1 MRVRD
6 FSLLMALVVALAIGA
21 SCASKNT
28 PPPSTPAPGTT
39 AAPTPAPAP
48 APAPAAP
55 AAAEPAGA
63 AKPLRERDV
72 IYVPTPQNVVE
83 AMLKMANVTSS
94 DVVYDL
100 GSGDGR
106 IPITAAQKY
115 GARAVGIDIDP
126 ERIKEA
132 SANLAKANVSD
143 KVRFL
148 NQDLFETDLRPATVI
163 TLYLLPS
170 LNQKLIPKLKQLKP
184 GTRIVSH
191 SFDMG
196 TEWPPEKTED
206 VQGRMIYYWTIK

>member
-6 FSLLMALVVALAIGA
+6 FSMVAALGVALIAGSAYAGQSSAGA
-21 SCASKNT
+21 PQTSRAAMAA
-28 PPPSTPAPGTT
+28 PPLT
-39 AAPTPAPAP
+39 AATPSQAPAT
-48 APAPAAP
+48 
-55 AAAEPAGA
+55 
-63 AKPLRERDV
+63 KLREPDV
-72 IYVPTPQNVVE
+72 IYVPTPQNVVD
-83 AMLKMANVTSS
+83 AMLKMANVTAK

-106 IPITAAQKY
+106 IPITAAEKY
-115 GARAVGIDIDP
+115 GASGVGIDINP

-132 SANLAKANVSD
+132 NANLAKSKAGD

-148 NQDLFETDLRPATVI
+148 NQDLFETDLSPATVI

-196 TEWPPEKTED
+196 TDWPPEKTED

>member
-1 MRVRD
+1 MVA
-6 FSLLMALVVALAIGA
+6 ALSVAFIAA
-21 SCASKNT
+21 SPSASQT
-28 PPPSTPAPGTT
+28 ASPASAPQASRPAAT
-39 AAPTPAPAP
+39 AATSSATAQ
-48 APAPAAP
+48 APAATRQAP
-55 AAAEPAGA
+55 
-63 AKPLRERDV
+63 PLREPDV

-83 AMLKMANVTSS
+83 AMLKLANVTSS

-106 IPITAAQKY
+106 IPITAAEKY
-115 GARAVGIDIDP
+115 GARGVGIDINP

-132 SANLAKANVSD
+132 NANLAKSKAGD

-148 NQDLFETDLRPATVI
+148 NQDLFETDLSPATVI

-206 VQGRMIYYWTIK
+206 VQGRMVYYWTIK

>member
-6 FSLLMALVVALAIGA
+6 FSMVAALGVALIAGSA
-21 SCASKNT
+21 YAGQSS
-28 PPPSTPAPGTT
+28 
-39 AAPTPAPAP
+39 
-48 APAPAAP
+48 
-55 AAAEPAGA
+55 AGA
-63 AKPLRERDV
+63 AQTSRAAMAAPPLAAATPSQAPATKLRDPDV
-72 IYVPTPQNVVE
+72 IYVPTPQNVVD
-83 AMLKMANVTSS
+83 AMLKMANVTAK

-106 IPITAAQKY
+106 IPITAAEKY
-115 GARAVGIDIDP
+115 GARGVGIDINP

-132 SANLAKANVSD
+132 NANLAKSKAGD

-148 NQDLFETDLRPATVI
+148 NQDLFETDLSPATVI

-196 TEWPPEKTED
+196 TDWPPEKTED

>member
-1 MRVRD
+1 
-6 FSLLMALVVALAIGA
+6 
-21 SCASKNT
+21 
-28 PPPSTPAPGTT
+28 
-39 AAPTPAPAP
+39 
-48 APAPAAP
+48 
-55 AAAEPAGA
+55 
-63 AKPLRERDV
+63 
-72 IYVPTPQNVVE
+72 
-83 AMLKMANVTSS
+83 MLKMANVTAN

-115 GARAVGIDIDP
+115 GARATGIDINP

-132 SANLAKANVSD
+132 NANLAKANVGD

-148 NQDLFETDLRPATVI
+148 NQDLFETDLSPATVI

-196 TEWPPEKTED
+196 TDWPPEKTED
-206 VQGRMIYYWTIK
+206 VQGRVIYYWTIK

>member
-6 FSLLMALVVALAIGA
+6 LNMVAALSVAFIAA
-21 SCASKNT
+21 SPSASQT
-28 PPPSTPAPGTT
+28 ASPASAPQASRPAAT
-39 AAPTPAPAP
+39 AATSSATAQ
-48 APAPAAP
+48 APAATRQAP
-55 AAAEPAGA
+55 
-63 AKPLRERDV
+63 PLREPDV

-83 AMLKMANVTSS
+83 AMLKLANVTSS

-106 IPITAAQKY
+106 IPITAAEKY
-115 GARAVGIDIDP
+115 GARGVGIDINP

-132 SANLAKANVSD
+132 NANLAKSKAGD

-148 NQDLFETDLRPATVI
+148 NQDLFETDLSPATVI

-206 VQGRMIYYWTIK
+206 VQGRMVYYWTIK

>member
-1 MRVRD
+1 
-6 FSLLMALVVALAIGA
+6 MAA
-21 SCASKNT
+21 
-28 PPPSTPAPGTT
+28 PPLT
-39 AAPTPAPAP
+39 AATPSQAPAT
-48 APAPAAP
+48 
-55 AAAEPAGA
+55 
-63 AKPLRERDV
+63 KLRDPDV
-72 IYVPTPQNVVE
+72 IYVPTPQNVVD
-83 AMLKMANVTSS
+83 AMLKMANVTAQ

-106 IPITAAQKY
+106 IPITAAEKY
-115 GARAVGIDIDP
+115 GASGVGIDINP

-132 SANLAKANVSD
+132 NANLAKSKAGD

-148 NQDLFETDLRPATVI
+148 NQDLFETDLSPATVI

-196 TEWPPEKTED
+196 SDWPPEKTED

>member
-1 MRVRD
+1 MRVRNVR
-6 FSLLMALVVALAIGA
+6 FAAALALAVIIGA
-21 SCASKNT
+21 AV
-28 PPPSTPAPGTT
+28 
-39 AAPTPAPAP
+39 
-48 APAPAAP
+48 P
-55 AAAEPAGA
+55 AAAQQTAT
-63 AKPLRERDV
+63 KPLRDPDV
-72 IYVPTPQNVVE
+72 IYVPTPQEVVD
-83 AMLKMANVTSS
+83 AMLALANVTAK

-115 GARAVGIDIDP
+115 GARGIGIDINP

-132 SANLAKANVSD
+132 NENLAKANVGD

-148 NQDLFETDLRPATVI
+148 NQDLFETDISPATVV

-170 LNQKLIPKLKQLKP
+170 LNIKLMPTLKKLKP

-196 TEWPPEKTED
+196 SEWPPEKTQD
-206 VQGRMIYYWTIK
+206 VNGRTIYYWTIK